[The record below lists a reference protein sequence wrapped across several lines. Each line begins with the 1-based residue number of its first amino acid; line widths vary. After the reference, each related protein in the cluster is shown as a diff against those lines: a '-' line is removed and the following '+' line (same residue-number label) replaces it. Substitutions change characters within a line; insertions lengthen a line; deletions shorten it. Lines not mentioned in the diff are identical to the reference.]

1 VARTT
6 TSTIT
11 PTCPSGAPCAPP
23 EVRRTTAVYASWN
36 GATDV
41 ASWQLLAG
49 PSADHLAVA
58 STTPRSG
65 FETVIPAP
73 VAALYQ
79 VRALSASGK
88 VLATSGTVKPTS
100 G

>member
-1 VARTT
+1 VVL
-6 TSTIT
+6 
-11 PTCPSGAPCAPP
+11 PVG
-23 EVRRTTAVYASWN
+23 TTAVYASWN

-49 PSADHLAVA
+49 SSAGHLAVA
-58 STTPRSG
+58 STTPKSG

-73 VAALYQ
+73 AAAFFQ
-79 VRALSASGK
+79 VRALSAAGK
-88 VLATSGTVKPTS
+88 VLGTSGTVTPTS